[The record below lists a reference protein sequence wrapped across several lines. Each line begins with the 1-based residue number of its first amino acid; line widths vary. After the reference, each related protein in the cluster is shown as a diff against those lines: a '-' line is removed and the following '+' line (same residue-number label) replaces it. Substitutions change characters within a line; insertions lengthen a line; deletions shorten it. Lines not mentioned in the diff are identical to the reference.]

1 MQPYITQMHINSAAS
16 STLSDE
22 EALRQSKSI
31 SSKTLSIAKG
41 MLSGAAS
48 GALMM
53 GILFGLSF
61 IPGLAFLAPGLLH
74 GGAMVLATGMFGGVI
89 AAKNAIFIS
98 PESYTAGRSTVI
110 PVPIAGLTAPMVSQS
125 LENAPEQAPT
135 KSWVAQTGRE
145 GDSQS
150 RVQQILANGALS
162 DKDRASAILAA
173 REAASTQDNQRL
185 M

>member
-1 MQPYITQMHINSAAS
+1 MAGIVSLVS
-16 STLSDE
+16 L
-22 EALRQSKSI
+22 ALGTTPI
-31 SSKTLSIAKG
+31 GWAG
-41 MLSGAAS
+41 F
-48 GALMM
+48 ALMTTATS
-53 GILFGLSF
+53 LFS
-61 IPGLAFLAPGLLH
+61 
-74 GGAMVLATGMFGGVI
+74 GVI
-89 AAKNAIFIS
+89 SAKRAMFDA
-98 PESYTAGRSTVI
+98 PETHTSTRNTI
-110 PVPIAGLTAPMVSQS
+110 TPVPVAGLTAPMVSQS
-125 LENAPEQAPT
+125 LDNTPEQAPA